1 MKILTV
7 NSAALFKSLI
17 VQTSD
22 IVSKKIETL
31 TTIDHV
37 VDDLRHDVL
46 RLRINSLNTKDAIK
60 SIDWFLYGGKFDV

>member
-17 VQTSD
+17 VQISD

-46 RLRINSLNTKDAIK
+46 RLRINSLNTKDTIK